1 MQIAREPV
9 RSRSAAASKT
19 STASPCCASRP
30 ASVRPTAP
38 APMTATS
45 VLEGVPDL
53 AVALRGPDARVV
65 DAVQLIPG
73 ALHVEGH
80 GVLEDREA
88 GVASGEL
95 RVDLLEGL
103 LERASGILRLART
116 VERRAE
122 EVARV
127 VDGRA
132 DLLTAH
138 HRA

>member
-1 MQIAREPV
+1 MRHWTPRWATRSPTPSRAQISRVSRCMQIAREPA
-9 RSRSAAASKT
+9 RSRSRAASKT
-19 STASPCCASRP
+19 STATPCCASRA

-65 DAVQLIPG
+65 DAVQLVPG

-88 GVASGEL
+88 GVAWGEL

-103 LERASGILRLART
+103 LERASGLLRL
-116 VERRAE
+116 
-122 EVARV
+122 
-127 VDGRA
+127 
-132 DLLTAH
+132 
-138 HRA
+138 